1 MKKRIAFAVLCFV
14 LTALLCSCE
23 KSAPVTV
30 NSQKIGSGIYAYF
43 VDRAAA
49 ENPDASDAEKQSAA
63 EASLLHYVAVNS
75 EFQNRGLSLD
85 AADKNS
91 VAKSVDSY
99 WHTFSQYYEK
109 LGVTRQDI
117 YKIELNKAYEQ
128 ALMLN
133 YYSSDGDKPVSD
145 EDLKQYFSDNFVA
158 FRTVTGF
165 LTTVDEN
172 NEAVKMTEEQKQAL
186 INSFNSVA
194 SDVND
199 SGAALLTASS
209 VLQNITAT
217 EDIIVISKDNSYPE
231 GFYDKIRELENGKAA
246 AFVIGDYIFCAQ
258 RYEILSDEYGLFAKY
273 RTDCLSALKGEEF
286 SAVIEQWAK
295 AYCVESK

>member
-1 MKKRIAFAVLCFV
+1 MKKRIAIAALCFV

-23 KSAPVTV
+23 KYAPVTV
-30 NSQKIGSGIYAYF
+30 NSQKIGKGVYAYM

-49 ENPDASDAEKQSAA
+49 ENPDASDSEKQSAA
-63 EASLLHYVAVNS
+63 DRSLLRYVAVNS
-75 EFQNRGLSLD
+75 EFQARGLSLD
-85 AADKNS
+85 AAEKNS
-91 VAKSVDSY
+91 VAESIDSY

-117 YKIELNKAYEQ
+117 YKIELNKAYELK
-128 ALMLN
+128 LMIN
-133 YYSSDGDKPVSD
+133 YYSDGGDKPVSD
-145 EDLKQYFSDNFVA
+145 ESLKQYFSDNFVA

-172 NEAVKMTEEQKQAL
+172 NEAVKMTDEQKQAL
-186 INSFNSVA
+186 INSFGSVA

-209 VLQNITAT
+209 QLQNVTAT
-217 EDIIVISKDNSYPE
+217 EDIMVISKDNSYPD

-273 RTDCLSALKGEEF
+273 RTDCFKALKGEEF
-286 SAVIEQWAK
+286 SSVIDSWTK
-295 AYCVESK
+295 AYSVERK